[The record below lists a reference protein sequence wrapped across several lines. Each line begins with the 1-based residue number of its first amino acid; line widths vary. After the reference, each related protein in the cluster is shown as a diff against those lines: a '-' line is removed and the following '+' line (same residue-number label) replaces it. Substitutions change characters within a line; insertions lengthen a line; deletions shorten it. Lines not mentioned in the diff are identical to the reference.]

1 MHLLVSRFEATSAVY
16 KVHEIK
22 IGDISLKEFDT
33 KTAEEI
39 GYYVYCLVDPRT
51 KKPFYVGKG
60 KENRVFA
67 HARDALEQPN
77 PTDKLDTIREIIKTG
92 QQVGYLIVQHGMTE
106 ETAFA
111 VETALIDFAGH
122 FDLGLTNIVLGH
134 KSSAFGIMT
143 ADEVQLKYKA
153 EPLDALGDGC
163 VIININRTY
172 KRAKGSKSFYEATK
186 ESWVISEKRIP
197 TLKYV
202 LSEYGG
208 FIVEVFEVNHDG
220 WYKTKD
226 PSGKARWGFNGK
238 QASDE
243 IRDRY
248 LNRSIV
254 KKPGAANPI
263 AYKLS
268 LP

>member
-1 MHLLVSRFEATSAVY
+1 VFD
-16 KVHEIK
+16 K
-22 IGDISLKEFDT
+22 IRMADSIVKEFDT

-51 KKPFYVGKG
+51 EKPFYVGKG
-60 KENRVFA
+60 KKNRIHA
-67 HARDALEQPN
+67 HARDALELPS
-77 PTDKLDTIREIIKTG
+77 PTDKLETIREIIKLG

-134 KSSAFGIMT
+134 RSSAFGIMT

-153 EPLDALGDGC
+153 EPLEALGEGC

-208 FIVEVFEVNHDG
+208 FIVEVFEVDHYG

-226 PSGKARWGFNGK
+226 HNGKARWGFNGK
-238 QASDE
+238 QAPDE

-248 LNRSIV
+248 LKRSIV
-254 KKPGAANPI
+254 KKHGAANPI

-268 LP
+268 SP